1 MRDRTKASFTHSKDE
16 SIYNNG
22 KQNKRNP
29 MDEKSKKIKRQI
41 VRNDCFEQCMDNNA
55 STIVDYNL
63 LPRVNK

>member
-41 VRNDCFEQCMDNNA
+41 IRDESLNNA
-55 STIVDYNL
+55 
-63 LPRVNK
+63 